1 VTTAIRLSAVT
12 STLPNVEADEF
23 VDPGDAAVQAL
34 LAFTAEN
41 TGDPA
46 KRDLLID
53 AILTLP
59 PLEDWPAE
67 SLQKL
72 IETGRFVIGLAE
84 DLRQKRAQTFDVGQD
99 PHSRLQTRRKPDEH
113 EHHDGGP

>member
-1 VTTAIRLSAVT
+1 MDCDDI
-12 STLPNVEADEF
+12 

-59 PLEDWPAE
+59 PLGDWPAE

-72 IETGRFVIGLAE
+72 IDTGRFVIGLAE
-84 DLRQKRAQTFDVGQD
+84 DLR
-99 PHSRLQTRRKPDEH
+99 RKGEISYDA
-113 EHHDGGP
+113 DD